1 MSINPSDYDLNE
13 LRKMA
18 RERGGE
24 AGNNTNDV
32 DDASPSVDESSVDEN
47 LGGFSGKVDS
57 GSPTQNAGSDS
68 FRAGLYREL
77 LPLEATNDAT
87 KPYLDA
93 LPEHYAAENL
103 IFEWLEFLL
112 LHAGYKGAM
121 DALDYYESVDWITE
135 ECESTLNDYMLGLD
149 ETAGADTAD
158 LDIDDHLL
166 SLVYIAKLASMQ

>member
-24 AGNNTNDV
+24 TGGKR
-32 DDASPSVDESSVDEN
+32 DADESD
-47 LGGFSGKVDS
+47 LGLSGSVDS
-57 GSPTQNAGSDS
+57 GSKPTSAGQNS

-87 KPYLDA
+87 KPYLDE

-103 IFEWLEFLL
+103 VFEWLEFLL
-112 LHAGYKGAM
+112 LHAGYQGAM
-121 DALDYYESVDWITE
+121 EALDYYESVDWITE
-135 ECESTLNDYMLGLD
+135 ECESMLNDYMLGL
-149 ETAGADTAD
+149 EEGAGGDGTD

-166 SLVYIAKLASMQ
+166 SLVYIAKLASME

>member
-24 AGNNTNDV
+24 TGNNNSDV
-32 DDASPSVDESSVDEN
+32 EESKPNVEEN
-47 LGGFSGKVDS
+47 SGNVGGFSGSVDS
-57 GSPTQNAGSDS
+57 GTTSTGGGTDS

-77 LPLEATNDAT
+77 LPLEAQNDAT
-87 KPYLDA
+87 KPYLDT

-121 DALDYYESVDWITE
+121 EALDYYESIDWLTE
-135 ECESTLNDYMLGLD
+135 ECESALNDYMLGLEESAGS
-149 ETAGADTAD
+149 ETTS

-166 SLVYIAKLASMQ
+166 SLVYIGKLASMQ